1 MSVLPVPSFLDD
13 IKEKGVRKAVLEL
26 VDESVERLTAGLNI
40 NDLREAIRGEAPTR
54 RPNPRLT
61 PHADAFWMHMRPSY
75 YHQAMT
81 GLYPTFRLGWLS
93 TYFFLIEIISGL
105 FLMIF
110 YTPSPEAAYSN
121 MLNILSNVPLGQFVR
136 DMHRLGAEGMVLF
149 VALHMIRTY
158 ITGSYKKPRQFTWF
172 SGMALLLFT
181 LFLSFTGYL
190 LPWDQ
195 LAFWAVTIGTSM
207 AEAAP
212 PEIVGTNVNLLL
224 RGAPDIGAG
233 GLLRFYLA
241 HVFLL
246 PMLTVIF
253 LGVHYYKVV
262 LHGPSLPPRE
272 EEIGQDTAKRIPMER
287 RVYFIPDILTSE
299 LMWFGAATFLMVV
312 ACIWFFH
319 APLEHHA
326 NPNVTPLHTTAPWYF
341 LWLQGMLKLGDK
353 ILWGL
358 VIPTILLGLYF
369 VWPYLDVTPSRRY
382 AHRRFALSLSLLF
395 IVSMLFLSYMGTPK
409 YGVDTAVDQEIA
421 QDLAPVEG
429 VGPLRAIPFDQMKAG
444 TYCTNSLEEES
455 KLALREQIAPT
466 NVSVPLPD
474 TFNNEVT
481 CAPVPEGSPALKKVM
496 EEYHHLIEEAHAK
509 LPNAIGVLMISD
521 DQSTTDGGKSLK
533 RIDIKIIWNVAE
545 TDEKKQI
552 IRNPDGSPKLVNVTL
567 DVPEKNPDGTPK
579 NNADGLP
586 IVNKVTAAAVTSSGK
601 TIYVNKASEY
611 FHFGH

>member
-40 NDLREAIRGEAPTR
+40 NDIREAIRGEAPTR

-93 TYFFLIEIISGL
+93 TYFFLMEIISGL
-105 FLMIF
+105 FLMVF
-110 YTPSPEAAYSN
+110 YTPSPDAAYPN

-136 DMHRLGAEGMVLF
+136 DLHRLGAEGMVLF
-149 VALHMIRTY
+149 VAMHMIRTY

-326 NPNVTPLHTTAPWYF
+326 NPLSTPLHTTAPWYF

-353 ILWGL
+353 IFWGL
-358 VIPTILLGLYF
+358 VIPTILLGIYF

-382 AHRRFALSLSLLF
+382 AHRRAALSLSLLF
-395 IVSMLFLSYMGTPK
+395 ITAMLFLTYMGTPK
-409 YGVDTAVDQEIA
+409 YGVDTAMDQEIA
-421 QDLAPVEG
+421 QKLAPVEG
-429 VGPLRAIPFDQMKAG
+429 VGPLRAVPFAQLQSG
-444 TYCTNSLEEES
+444 TYCTNSLEHES
-455 KLALREQIAPT
+455 KLSIREQLPPASVSAPQ
-466 NVSVPLPD
+466 PD
-474 TFNNEVT
+474 SFGNEVT
-481 CAPVPEGSPALKKVM
+481 CMAIPEKMPALQSILHEF
-496 EEYHHLIEEAHAK
+496 EELIAEGQTK
-509 LPNAIGVLMISD
+509 LPGAVGVLTISD
-521 DQSTTDGGKSLK
+521 DQTSTAGSTNLK
-533 RIDIKIIWNVAE
+533 RIDIKIIWNVPE
-545 TDEKKQI
+545 VNDKKEI
-552 IRNPDGSPKLVNVTL
+552 LRNADGTVKLKMITM
-567 DVPEKNPDGTPK
+567 DVPELNADGTPK
-579 NNADGLP
+579 TNADGLP
-586 IVNKVTAAAVTSSGK
+586 VINKVTVPAVTSSGK

-611 FHFGH
+611 FNYGG

>member
-26 VDESVERLTAGLNI
+26 VDESVERFTAGLNV
-40 NDLREAIRGEAPTR
+40 NDLREALRGEAPTR
-54 RPNPRLT
+54 RPNPRMT

-93 TYFFLIEIISGL
+93 TYFFLMEIISGL

-110 YTPSPEAAYSN
+110 YTPSPDAAYSN

-158 ITGSYKKPRQFTWF
+158 VTGSYKKPRQFTWF

-272 EEIGQDTAKRIPMER
+272 EQIGQDTAKRIPMER

-312 ACIWFFH
+312 ACVWFFH

-326 NPNVTPLHTTAPWYF
+326 NPGVTPLHTTAPWYF

-353 ILWGL
+353 ILFGL

-369 VWPYLDVTPSRRY
+369 AWPYLDVTPSRRY
-382 AHRRFALSLSLLF
+382 AHRRAALSLSLLF
-395 IVSMLFLSYMGTPK
+395 ITTMLFLTYMGTPK
-409 YGVDTAVDQEIA
+409 YGVNTAVDQEIA
-421 QDLAPVEG
+421 QNLAPVEG
-429 VGPLRAIPFDQMKAG
+429 VGPLRAIPFDQYKPG
-444 TYCTNSLEEES
+444 VYCTNSLDHES
-455 KLALREQIAPT
+455 PLSITEQSAPPNT
-466 NVSVPLPD
+466 AYTYPDTSQKNVVCSVP
-474 TFNNEVT
+474 
-481 CAPVPEGSPALKKVM
+481 PEGELRVLLESYAEMVK
-496 EEYHHLIEEAHAK
+496 EAQHE
-509 LPNAIGVLMISD
+509 LPGAVGLLTVTD
-521 DQSTTDGGKSLK
+521 DQVNTVGLHSTK
-533 RIDIKIIWNVAE
+533 RLDIKILWNVPE
-545 TDEKKQI
+545 VNEKKEVLF
-552 IRNPDGSPKLVNVTL
+552 NADGTPKLKTVTL
-567 DVPEKNPDGTPK
+567 DVQQLNADGTPK
-579 NNADGLP
+579 SDAKGLP
-586 IVNKVTAAAVTSSGK
+586 IIDKVTVPQVTSSGK
-601 TIYVNKASEY
+601 TVFVNRASEY
-611 FHFGH
+611 HNAG